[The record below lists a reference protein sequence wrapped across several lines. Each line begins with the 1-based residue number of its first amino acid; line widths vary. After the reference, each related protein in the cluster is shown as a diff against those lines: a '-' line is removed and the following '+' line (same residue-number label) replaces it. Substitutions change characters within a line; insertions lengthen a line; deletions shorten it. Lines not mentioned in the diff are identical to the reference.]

1 VQSGSTELGGALG
14 ALGACKEALGAA
26 LCVLGLSLDA
36 SGLALVE
43 APGVELEL
51 NSEDGKGVVVK
62 VIRAK
67 ID

>member
-1 VQSGSTELGGALG
+1 
-14 ALGACKEALGAA
+14 
-26 LCVLGLSLDA
+26 VLGLNLAPLVDA

-51 NSEDGKGVVVK
+51 NSEDGKGVVVE
-62 VIRAK
+62 VIRVE